1 MCLKQA
7 LLLGS
12 DACLRFL
19 RRAARTDAGLEC
31 GEGNGSRSL
40 RVQSIVDRAEER
52 SSPSRAC
59 AHRSDLSHSFNPRA
73 RTEGV
78 NPRVRYQVDVP
89 RIVRRLDE
97 CCVVCCEVF
106 PKRRYVVLVGA
117 PTRGVVCVCAR
128 SLSLSWA
135 YLCAKTVLALVA
147 RGYLNETRHIAGMVA
162 WKRSR
167 DSEFGGC
174 AS

>member
-1 MCLKQA
+1 MWLLCFNLA

-52 SSPSRAC
+52 LNPSRAC
-59 AHRSDLSHSFNPRA
+59 AHRSGLSRSFNPRA
-73 RTEGV
+73 KAEGV
-78 NPRVRYQVDVP
+78 ISRVRYQVDVP

-97 CCVVCCEVF
+97 CCVVLGGLSETQVCCVG
-106 PKRRYVVLVGA
+106 RCTYLLVVL
-117 PTRGVVCVCAR
+117 CVSALA
-128 SLSLSWA
+128 LSLLGIS
-135 YLCAKTVLALVA
+135 L
-147 RGYLNETRHIAGMVA
+147 R
-162 WKRSR
+162 
-167 DSEFGGC
+167 
-174 AS
+174 